1 MRLSDF
7 GLLIS
12 LSHDVGESGAGDG
25 PHELLRPSR
34 PLLGGFFDHAFAMLP
49 PVEHRPVDLVDGGA
63 LIINGLKRAGQS
75 LRRIYPVPSTHNIQS

>member
-34 PLLGGFFDHAFAMLP
+34 PLLGGFFYHAFAMLP
-49 PVEHRPVDLVDGGA
+49 PVEHRPVDLVEGGA
-63 LIINGLKRAGQS
+63 LIRPTCRLSWAFPCTDR
-75 LRRIYPVPSTHNIQS
+75 PTDD

>member
-34 PLLGGFFDHAFAMLP
+34 PLLGGFFYHAFAMLP
-49 PVEHRPVDLVDGGA
+49 PVEHRPVDLVEGGA
-63 LIINGLKRAGQS
+63 LIIR
-75 LRRIYPVPSTHNIQS
+75 